1 MQQRIFTALAAACL
15 CLMTYGSAW
24 AAGAGESLSVWIAL
38 SDAGGAHAEAA
49 EALRDG
55 FERVQPRRVQW
66 RVAHWSQF
74 ASPQPEPHWVVAVGT
89 AAQRGMQQLFA
100 GDATPP
106 PLLSILVP
114 RLAFER
120 GAEPARLR
128 AGSLSAVFIDQP
140 PARQIELIRLALP
153 TVRNVGILVGEE
165 SKGHAAALEHAAK
178 DRALRLVTLPV
189 SQGGLFSSLQ
199 SLLADADVLLALPDP
214 TVFNSQ
220 TAASILTSAYRRQ
233 VALIG
238 FSPAWVKAGALL
250 GLYSTPA
257 QVGARG
263 AELLRQ
269 ALPGRN
275 LPPPQWPREFVVAAN
290 PDVARSLGLVLDA
303 ARLAE
308 QLRQRERR

>member
-1 MQQRIFTALAAACL
+1 MCL
-15 CLMTYGSAW
+15 
-24 AAGAGESLSVWIAL
+24 ESVK
-38 SDAGGAHAEAA
+38 
-49 EALRDG
+49 
-55 FERVQPRRVQW
+55 
-66 RVAHWSQF
+66 
-74 ASPQPEPHWVVAVGT
+74 VG
-89 AAQRGMQQLFA
+89 FA

-120 GAEPARLR
+120 VAEAARLR
-128 AGSLSAVFIDQP
+128 SGSVSAVFIDQP
-140 PARQIELIRLALP
+140 PVRQMELIRLALP
-153 TVRNVGILVGEE
+153 AVRNVGILLGEE
-165 SKGHAAALEHAAK
+165 SKGQAAALELAAT
-178 DRALRLVTLPV
+178 DRALQLVTV
-189 SQGGLFSSLQ
+189 SVGQSGLFSSLQ

-220 TAASILTSAYRRQ
+220 TAASLLTTAYRRQ
-233 VALIG
+233 VPLIG

-290 PDVARSLGLVLDA
+290 PDVARSLGLVLDE

-308 QLRQRERR
+308 QLRQSERP